1 MVVVVRAPAPVDVAR
16 IARINVETWR
26 AAYDGIVPSAYLDG
40 LDIAKFEERWL
51 DRVSTEQPGI
61 SILVAEV
68 DDALSSYVVVGPYRT
83 QEDADPDEDMS
94 GWAEFYAI
102 YTDPVLQGRGAGRA
116 VHDAAIALLRDEGY
130 ERVALWVLTENTA
143 SRRWY
148 AARGWRADGATSTW
162 DGAGTPLEEIRMTL
176 DLTSG

>member
-94 GWAEFYAI
+94 GWAE
-102 YTDPVLQGRGAGRA
+102 
-116 VHDAAIALLRDEGY
+116 LLRDLHRPG
-130 ERVALWVLTENTA
+130 
-143 SRRWY
+143 SPGPRRRT
-148 AARGWRADGATSTW
+148 RG
-162 DGAGTPLEEIRMTL
+162 P
-176 DLTSG
+176 